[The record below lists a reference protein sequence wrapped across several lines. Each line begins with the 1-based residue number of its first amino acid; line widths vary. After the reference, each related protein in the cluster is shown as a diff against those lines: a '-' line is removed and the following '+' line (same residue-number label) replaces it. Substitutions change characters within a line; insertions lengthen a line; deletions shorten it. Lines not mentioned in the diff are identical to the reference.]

1 MRIAVMGA
9 GALGG
14 YFGAHLA
21 HAGHEVAFIARGA
34 HLKAMRSDGLRIQ
47 SPRGDLHLTSIE
59 ATDDPASVRPAD
71 LVMVS
76 VKLWDTERAAEA
88 ARQLLKPGG
97 AAVSFQNGVQK
108 DQVLTRVLGNESV
121 MGGVGYIAATIG
133 EPGLIIH
140 TGAMQ
145 KLAFG
150 EFDGRRS
157 ARAEAFLRACNEA
170 GIDAELSEDISRRI
184 WEKFVFL
191 VGMSAAT
198 TSIRQ
203 PIGPIRSNP
212 DTRGFLLDLMREV
225 LAVAHRTGLK
235 LPADF
240 ADRQLGVCDRLPA
253 EMTSSMHQDLKRG
266 NRLEL
271 PWLSGHVVALGRD
284 MGVPTPC
291 NRAISDILALY
302 TKGVPAQ

>member
-14 YFGAHLA
+14 YFGARLA
-21 HAGHEVAFIARGA
+21 HAGHEVVFIARGA
-34 HLKAMRSDGLRIQ
+34 HLKAMLSGGLRIQ

-59 ATDDPASVRPAD
+59 ATDDPARVRPAD
-71 LVMVS
+71 LVMIS

-88 ARQLLKPGG
+88 ARTLLNPGG
-97 AAVSFQNGVQK
+97 AAVSFQNGVRK
-108 DQVLTRVLGNESV
+108 DEVLTRVLGASAV

-133 EPGLIIH
+133 EPGLIVH

-150 EFDGRRS
+150 EFDGTRS
-157 ARAEAFLRACNEA
+157 ARAEALLQGCTEA
-170 GIDAELSEDISRRI
+170 AIDAELSDDIKRRI

-191 VGMSAAT
+191 VAISAAT
-198 TSIRQ
+198 TSMRQ
-203 PIGPIRSNP
+203 PLGAIRSNP
-212 DTRGFLLDLMREV
+212 ETRAFLLDLMREV
-225 LAVAHRTGLK
+225 LAVAHRSGIN

-240 ADRQLGVCDRLPA
+240 VDRQLAVCERLPA

-271 PWLSGHVVALGRD
+271 PWLSGHLVTLGREMD
-284 MGVPTPC
+284 IPTPC
-291 NRAISDILALY
+291 NRAVNSILALY
-302 TKGVPAQ
+302 ANGAPAG